1 MFFRSQLK
9 ILAQILLIGSVSLGA
24 AGALSAEENEIAKVS
39 EAGVHQ
45 LEVDR
50 VLSVPLAGTFQ
61 LDEDDFPFSKQ
72 SRLRLSQKENPSQS
86 KIQNSVPSISSESHL
101 RAESFVGKNCFS
113 ISLPADS
120 KLNSIFSLSISSETS
135 DSNLARF
142 QGIIK
147 NSSSPNFQ
155 NKPWEQIGVSPLSD
169 LNCPLFVYFRADKNF
184 CSSEADFLAET
195 ILGFD
200 WRSGG
205 FVDFQSEDSIGKP
218 NSYLANF
225 ENRIVSDSRADI
237 APSAEIVKGRRRI
250 GDLPITGFS
259 FWKAGKNSNSYPVT
273 DEEQR
278 LLVSGEISWEF
289 LLFKSRKDIS
299 LQIQWDGRSES
310 SHKNKNKNKN
320 DWKSIVVFLEKPVLD
335 SPVG

>member
-61 LDEDDFPFSKQ
+61 LDEEDFSFSKQ
-72 SRLRLSQKENPSQS
+72 GRVRLSQKENPSES
-86 KIQNSVPSISSESHL
+86 KSQNSVPSISSESHL

-113 ISLPADS
+113 ISLPAVDF
-120 KLNSIFSLSISSETS
+120 KLNSIFSLSVSSETS

-155 NKPWEQIGVSPLSD
+155 NKPWEQIGVSHLSD

-218 NSYLANF
+218 SSYLANF
-225 ENRIVSDSRADI
+225 EDRIVAGSRADI
-237 APSAEIVKGRRRI
+237 APSVEIVKGRRRI
-250 GDLPITGFS
+250 GDLPIAGFS
-259 FWKAGKNSNSYPVT
+259 FWKPGKNSNSYPVT
-273 DEEQR
+273 DEKQR
-278 LLVSGEISWEF
+278 PLVSEEISWEF
-289 LLFKSRKDIS
+289 LLSKSRKDIS
-299 LQIQWDGRSES
+299 PQIHWDGRSGS
-310 SHKNKNKNKN
+310 SHKNKN
-320 DWKSIVVFLEKPVLD
+320 DWKSIVVFLEKLILD